1 MSHLHIYEN
10 PLDAST
16 ITVEQTDNVLKRFLE
31 VKVKFPQ
38 ARIYKNVPCTE
49 NDVTPV
55 DKVTAFKLLDAGPE
69 DQFHIV
75 CHAGEPITIAYA
87 IIAVIAIATAV
98 YVYTNMPSLKND
110 SSSTGSPN
118 NKLSDREN
126 QQRIGQRVADIFG
139 KRKSIPD
146 LIAPS
151 YRIFQDNLEVEE
163 SFMCIG
169 RGFYEI
175 DPNTIKEGDTIASTI
190 SGSSYSIY
198 EPSQN
203 ITASPQLQHGASF
216 DTPPLVTRKCNAV
229 NGQTFVP
236 PFQSKA
242 QDDDIYFKYPNQ
254 IKAVDSWTREQFTE
268 RFIVGQE
275 ISIQGANWGQADIA
289 GNGSATVDA
298 TLNTIS
304 IVMSEVS
311 NAESY
316 QRINILTYVVNDPVN
331 GSLDLSGTYDIES
344 ISYAMGSYTIT
355 LIDPASTNSNFS
367 QITENLTATLSG
379 LLINST
385 VGLNLDG
392 TYVISGIDGSSE
404 TISLVDPGAINSSW
418 NDLQYEPN
426 GETEPYTK
434 YIYLRSSQNN
444 WIGWYSVDFAKATGI
459 LLNFVAPN
467 GITRGSEDK
476 HVEVTVEYQQVV
488 NGSATGPIFS
498 ETVMLHGIDGSRSQ
512 IAKTLRIDMP
522 FTGAFRFRAKRITD
536 NGDHADLSDDTKFY
550 LAYAFYESDKLI
562 YDDVT
567 LARVR
572 TVATQQATG
581 AQSREFNLIA
591 HRKLYSYQSGEK
603 SVDRIATSNFADI
616 VCAMTTDEKIG
627 RRDINTLD
635 VASLYAVADEINT
648 YFGVSIEF
656 NYTFDD
662 AKISYEEALATVA
675 NAVFCDARRES
686 NQVFFVFEQPRDIPT
701 LLFNHRNKKPESEK
715 RSVSFGVNKDFDG
728 VKIKWHNPADSWS
741 ETEIKLPNDN
751 MINAKSLEISGITNE
766 AQAKLL
772 AYRALNKL
780 KHKKRSVEFSAYHE
794 ADLVTRNDLIL
805 VADDTRPM
813 LVSSGSVIEQDGLYL
828 TLSQPCVLDEN
839 ETYVIHLQL
848 PNRQVDVIQLSQGDH
863 EREVLLARAPT
874 SQLVVEYEG
883 NISCSTYLVTT
894 DTHSKR
900 DLFLITEKSGGGG
913 ESSITAINYTD
924 QYYLNDKDYV

>member
-1 MSHLHIYEN
+1 MI
-10 PLDAST
+10 
-16 ITVEQTDNVLKRFLE
+16 
-31 VKVKFPQ
+31 VK
-38 ARIYKNVPCTE
+38 N
-49 NDVTPV
+49 TP
-55 DKVTAFKLLDAGPE
+55 
-69 DQFHIV
+69 I
-75 CHAGEPITIAYA
+75 
-87 IIAVIAIATAV
+87 
-98 YVYTNMPSLKND
+98 
-110 SSSTGSPN
+110 
-118 NKLSDREN
+118 
-126 QQRIGQRVADIFG
+126 
-139 KRKSIPD
+139 
-146 LIAPS
+146 
-151 YRIFQDNLEVEE
+151 
-163 SFMCIG
+163 
-169 RGFYEI
+169 
-175 DPNTIKEGDTIASTI
+175 
-190 SGSSYSIY
+190 
-198 EPSQN
+198 
-203 ITASPQLQHGASF
+203 
-216 DTPPLVTRKCNAV
+216 
-229 NGQTFVP
+229 
-236 PFQSKA
+236 
-242 QDDDIYFKYPNQ
+242 
-254 IKAVDSWTREQFTE
+254 DSWTREQFTE
-268 RFIVGQE
+268 RFVVGQE

-289 GNGSATVDA
+289 GNGRGTVDV

-304 IVMSEVS
+304 VVMSEVS
-311 NAESY
+311 NAETY
-316 QRINILTYVVNDPVN
+316 QRINILTYVVNDPIN
-331 GSLDLSGTYDIES
+331 GPLDLSGTYDIES
-344 ISYAMGSYTIT
+344 ISYAMGAYTIK

-404 TISLVDPGAINSSW
+404 TISLVDPSAINSIW

-426 GETEPYTK
+426 GETKPYTK

-467 GITRGSEDK
+467 GITRCSEDK

-567 LARVR
+567 LA
-572 TVATQQATG
+572 
-581 AQSREFNLIA
+581 
-591 HRKLYSYQSGEK
+591 
-603 SVDRIATSNFADI
+603 
-616 VCAMTTDEKIG
+616 
-627 RRDINTLD
+627 
-635 VASLYAVADEINT
+635 
-648 YFGVSIEF
+648 
-656 NYTFDD
+656 
-662 AKISYEEALATVA
+662 
-675 NAVFCDARRES
+675 VFCDARRES

-751 MINAKSLEISGITNE
+751 VINAKSLEISGITNE

-848 PNRQVDVIQLSQGDH
+848 PNSQADVIQLSQGAH

-900 DLFLITEKSGGGG
+900 DLFLITEKVWWRWRVC
-913 ESSITAINYTD
+913 NHCD
-924 QYYLNDKDYV
+924 QLH